1 MKIVKTEAK
10 MKTVTIGE
18 VCNAIET
25 IVYASKVMGEMTLAR
40 IMTDEFYTLHDE
52 SFIKMLELAGDR
64 AKSIQQDAYM
74 KKFED
79 SIVSCGP
86 ALKLSFR

>member
-18 VCNAIET
+18 VVTALET
-25 IVYASKVMGEMTLAR
+25 IVNASKVMGEMTLAR
-40 IMTDEFYTLHDE
+40 IMTDELYTSHDE

-86 ALKLSFR
+86 EIIRKGL